1 MVLGGKRVQTNAALS
16 SISKELQI
24 TAQLEESVFFPVGP
38 SLQIIPPCSDHLK
51 KALILPLQPSLNASS
66 AAALQREIT
75 YTSKNKLGKS
85 ITSSGYRA
93 STSGYHL
100 YSKLLRV
107 NHEARCEALH
117 FYRVHVPC
125 QFEQA
130 DGKTLKDSVLYF
142 NPEYD
147 FLHLSPP
154 KFVQYTLVDFLHDL
168 KAYDPLD
175 AGLFNLAVDRQG
187 LTTNDWL
194 TLNPD
199 HLDSR
204 ARTAYIETM
213 SQLREV
219 FWVTIPTGG
228 RTNAGHQS
236 GIPRSGFRF
245 NGGFPIMSRE
255 PVFERIRS
263 DPRPISEEIKRVIIA
278 TKDPRETILPWRR
291 ILANAGVQ
299 HTRDVQYRF
308 LLSNGKAGESR
319 NNVFGRDDA
328 ERLLED
334 ESRRW
339 RMNLERL
346 ASYSNRPARKIPP
359 GPTEA
364 AFGFWLFPVDADDE
378 APLGLSDNIPIKSLS
393 ILDLSAYWPELGLS
407 ELIG

>member
-1 MVLGGKRVQTNAALS
+1 
-16 SISKELQI
+16 
-24 TAQLEESVFFPVGP
+24 
-38 SLQIIPPCSDHLK
+38 
-51 KALILPLQPSLNASS
+51 
-66 AAALQREIT
+66 
-75 YTSKNKLGKS
+75 
-85 ITSSGYRA
+85 
-93 STSGYHL
+93 
-100 YSKLLRV
+100 
-107 NHEARCEALH
+107 
-117 FYRVHVPC
+117 
-125 QFEQA
+125 
-130 DGKTLKDSVLYF
+130 
-142 NPEYD
+142 
-147 FLHLSPP
+147 
-154 KFVQYTLVDFLHDL
+154 
-168 KAYDPLD
+168 
-175 AGLFNLAVDRQG
+175 
-187 LTTNDWL
+187 
-194 TLNPD
+194 
-199 HLDSR
+199 
-204 ARTAYIETM
+204 
-213 SQLREV
+213 
-219 FWVTIPTGG
+219 
-228 RTNAGHQS
+228 
-236 GIPRSGFRF
+236 
-245 NGGFPIMSRE
+245 MSRE

-263 DPRPISEEIKRVIIA
+263 DPRPIAEEIKRVIIA